1 MADPLYACTNC
12 GKDKKR
18 DELTA
23 KKVMFAGIGN
33 ASTVFRS
40 RTVDWL
46 CENCLGSDKDY
57 NYPRDMSRTERMK
70 IARTRRKREEE
81 S

>member
-18 DELTA
+18 EDLTS
-23 KKVMFAGIGN
+23 KKVMFSGIGN
-33 ASTVFRS
+33 NSTVFRS

-46 CENCLGSDKDY
+46 CEDCLGEDKDY
-57 NYPRDMSRTERMK
+57 NYPRDMSRIERMK
-70 IARTRRKREEE
+70 VARARRKQAG
-81 S
+81 